1 MQDFKKL
8 RVWAQAHAFS
18 LNVRRATRRW
28 PREFASLK
36 SQLIRSASSISATLA
51 EGCGADTPK
60 EFARFLQMSIKSA
73 SETEYHLL
81 DARDNG
87 MISHGTWRNLNA
99 DLGSIRAQLI
109 VLRRRVLGE
118 QG

>member
-18 LNVRRATRRW
+18 LDVRRAMRGT
-28 PREFASLK
+28 PRSFESLK
-36 SQLIRSASSISATLA
+36 AQLVRAASSIAATVA

-81 DARDNG
+81 DAHDNG
-87 MISHGTWRNLNA
+87 VMTERTWRALTA
-99 DLGSIRAQLI
+99 DVCSIRAQLI
-109 VLRRRVLGE
+109 VLRRRVLGNS
-118 QG
+118 G

>member
-18 LNVRRATRRW
+18 LNVRRATRRC
-28 PREFASLK
+28 PRSLASLK
-36 SQLIRSASSISATLA
+36 SQLFRSAGSISATIA

-73 SETEYHLL
+73 SETEYHLI

-87 MISHGTWRNLNA
+87 LITAQAWRALNA
-99 DLGSIRAQLI
+99 DVCSIRAQII

-118 QG
+118 ED

>member
-1 MQDFKKL
+1 
-8 RVWAQAHAFS
+8 
-18 LNVRRATRRW
+18 
-28 PREFASLK
+28 
-36 SQLIRSASSISATLA
+36 
-51 EGCGADTPK
+51 
-60 EFARFLQMSIKSA
+60 MSIKSA

>member
-18 LNVRRATRRW
+18 LNVRRATRRC
-28 PREFASLK
+28 PRAFESLK
-36 SQLIRSASSISATLA
+36 SQLVRSASSISATIV

-60 EFARFLQMSIKSA
+60 EFARFLQMAIKSA

-87 MISHGTWRNLNA
+87 LISAQNWRALDA
-99 DLGSIRAQLI
+99 DIRSIRAQLI
-109 VLRRRVLGE
+109 VLRKRVLGE
-118 QG
+118 ER

>member
-18 LNVRRATRRW
+18 LNIRRATRRC
-28 PREFASLK
+28 PRTFDSLK
-36 SQLIRSASSISATLA
+36 SQLVRSANSIAATIA
-51 EGCGADTPK
+51 EGCGADTAK
-60 EFARFLQMSIKSA
+60 EFARFLQMAIKSA

-87 MISHGTWRNLNA
+87 LISQQTWRALNA
-99 DLGSIRAQLI
+99 DVCSIRAQLI
-109 VLRRRVLGE
+109 VLRRRVLGD

>member
-28 PREFASLK
+28 PREFSSLK
-36 SQLIRSASSISATLA
+36 SQLIRAANSIAA
-51 EGCGADTPK
+51 NIVEGCSAESPA

-81 DARDNG
+81 DGKDNG
-87 MISHGTWRNLNA
+87 LFTQLTWRNLTA
-99 DLGSIRAQLI
+99 DIGSIRAQTI
-109 VLRRRVLGE
+109 ALRRKVLGE
-118 QG
+118 HA

>member
-18 LNVRRATRRW
+18 VNVRRTTRRC
-28 PREFASLK
+28 PRSLESMK
-36 SQLIRSASSISATLA
+36 SQLVRAAGSISATIA

-60 EFARFLQMSIKSA
+60 EFARFLQMAIKSA

-87 MISHGTWRNLNA
+87 LIAPKAWRALNA
-99 DLGSIRAQLI
+99 DVCSIRAQVI
-109 VLRRRVLGE
+109 VLRRRVLGDSA
-118 QG
+118 

>member
-18 LNVRRATRRW
+18 LNVRRATRRC
-28 PREFASLK
+28 PRALQSLRT
-36 SQLIRSASSISATLA
+36 QLVRSASSISATIA
-51 EGCGADTPK
+51 EGCGADTPQ

-73 SETEYHLL
+73 SESEYHLI

-87 MISHGTWRNLNA
+87 LISYQAWRSLNA
-99 DLGSIRAQLI
+99 DVCSIRAQII
-109 VLRRRVLGE
+109 VLRRRVLDE
-118 QG
+118 KD

>member
-18 LNVRRATRRW
+18 LNVRGATRRC
-28 PREFASLK
+28 PRALESLK
-36 SQLIRSASSISATLA
+36 SQLVRSASSISGTIT
-51 EGCGADTPK
+51 EGCGADSAK
-60 EFARFLQMSIKSA
+60 EFARFLQMAIKSA

-87 MISHGTWRNLNA
+87 LITRQRWRALNA
-99 DLGSIRAQLI
+99 DVCSIRAQVI
-109 VLRRRVLGE
+109 VLRRRVLGANR
-118 QG
+118 

>member
-28 PREFASLK
+28 PRAFASLK
-36 SQLIRSASSISATLA
+36 SQLIRAASSIAA
-51 EGCGADTPK
+51 NIVEGCGAESPA
-60 EFARFLQMSIKSA
+60 EFARFLQISIKSA

-81 DARDNG
+81 DAHDNG
-87 MISHGTWRNLNA
+87 LLTQLTWRNLTA
-99 DLGSIRAQLI
+99 DVGSIRAQI
-109 VLRRRVLGE
+109 VVLRRRVRGE
-118 QG
+118 TG

>member
-18 LNVRRATRRW
+18 LNVRRATRRC
-28 PREFASLK
+28 PRALQSLR
-36 SQLIRSASSISATLA
+36 SQLVRSASSISATIA

-60 EFARFLQMSIKSA
+60 EFARFLEMAIKSA
-73 SETEYHLL
+73 SETEYHLI

-87 MISHGTWRNLNA
+87 LISKQTWRTLNA
-99 DLGSIRAQLI
+99 DVCSIRAQII
-109 VLRRRVLGE
+109 VLRRRVLGDE
-118 QG
+118 D